1 MHANSILLF
10 KRYALPY
17 FVKGI
22 KVLEIG
28 PNDFPSSYKTIVGN
42 ICDCWDTLDLNQDS
56 RLTYTATSEY
66 SFPIADHSY
75 DIVLNGQVIEHVRK
89 IWLWIKEVSRVCK
102 IGGKV
107 ITINPVGWPYH
118 EAPIDCWRIYPEGM
132 KALCEE
138 ASLRVLHSSFESLEV
153 TGKKRSGVSSR
164 WQSPKWRLANRAFG
178 LIGLPVE
185 CSFDTITIAEK
196 I

>member
-1 MHANSILLF
+1 MHTNSILLF
-10 KRYALPY
+10 KKYALPY

-28 PNDFPSSYKTIVGN
+28 PNDFPSSYETIVGKV
-42 ICDCWDTLDLNQDS
+42 CDCWHTLDLHQDS
-56 RLTYTATSEY
+56 RLTYTAASEY
-66 SFPIADHSY
+66 SFPIEDHFY

-107 ITINPVGWPYH
+107 ITINPVSWPYH
-118 EAPIDCWRIYPEGM
+118 EAPIDCWRIYPEAM

-138 ASLRVLHSSFESLEV
+138 ASLRVLHSSFESLEI
-153 TGKKRSGVSSR
+153 TGKKRLGVSSQ
-164 WQSPKWRLANRAFG
+164 WQSPKWRLANRVFG
-178 LIGLPVE
+178 AIGLPVE

-196 I
+196 V